1 VDVITVFGFFLPRL
15 APSLRG
21 WALLAGG
28 VLAAIALA
36 QGLRPPVVQN
46 YEVRLAG
53 LSGEMDG
60 KVLVAMSDLHLGSLI
75 GKQWLAARVAQ
86 VKEERPD
93 LVVLLG
99 DLFEGHG
106 QPQEELLP
114 ILRRL
119 SAPLGIWAVTGN
131 HEFHGADN
139 KGMGLAGVVSFSPLL
154 YLGLRYSTAVN
165 CSLIQGF
172 SPLITALIAGLII
185 REPVTRRQLA
195 GAVLGLVG
203 VAGLLSSG
211 SLTFMLQLQF
221 NPGDLILLASAV
233 VWAFYAV
240 FGRRVMRNR
249 SPVAATAL
257 SNFIS
262 LPLIAAAAAFE
273 LQYIPLNLRVET
285 IAAIAHIC
293 VVPTIIGYW
302 SWNRGLTTLGAGGAM
317 VFYNTLP
324 LYGAALGAVLL
335 GEPLG
340 MIHFVFGGLILI
352 GGLWATLGKER
363 HSSST
368 N

>member
-1 VDVITVFGFFLPRL
+1 
-15 APSLRG
+15 
-21 WALLAGG
+21 
-28 VLAAIALA
+28 
-36 QGLRPPVVQN
+36 
-46 YEVRLAG
+46 
-53 LSGEMDG
+53 
-60 KVLVAMSDLHLGSLI
+60 
-75 GKQWLAARVAQ
+75 
-86 VKEERPD
+86 
-93 LVVLLG
+93 
-99 DLFEGHG
+99 
-106 QPQEELLP
+106 
-114 ILRRL
+114 
-119 SAPLGIWAVTGN
+119 
-131 HEFHGADN
+131 
-139 KGMGLAGVVSFSPLL
+139 MGLAGVVSFSPLL

-285 IAAIAHIC
+285 I
-293 VVPTIIGYW
+293 VNTSPSTFGWRRSPLLPTFAW
-302 SWNRGLTTLGAGGAM
+302 FQPSLGTGPGTVGSRPWGPVERWCSITPCPFTA
-317 VFYNTLP
+317 LP
-324 LYGAALGAVLL
+324 SERSCLAS
-335 GEPLG
+335 
-340 MIHFVFGGLILI
+340 
-352 GGLWATLGKER
+352 LWE
-363 HSSST
+363 
-368 N
+368 